1 MKVLIPT
8 PLHSYTHRKVVEAA
22 GSTVGELLADLDRQ
36 YPGIRFRI
44 VDEQDNIRRHM
55 RLFVNEEQVFDL
67 NFHLRASDAVYLVQA
82 LSGGCHI

>member
-1 MKVLIPT
+1 MKVLIPS
-8 PLHSYTHRKVVEAA
+8 PLRSYTVRKEVDASGA
-22 GSTVGELLADLDRQ
+22 TVRDLLADLDRQ

-67 NFHLRASDAVYLVQA
+67 DFRLRATDAVYLVQA
-82 LSGGCHI
+82 LSGG